1 MSDKYRTEHDSMGE
15 LQVPADAL
23 WGAQTQRAV
32 QNFPVSGQRM
42 PRGFIR
48 ALGLVKGAA
57 AQANAE
63 LGLLPKGVA
72 KAVQQAAAEVAE
84 GEHDAHFPIDVY
96 QTGSGTSSN
105 MNANEVIATLATRLL
120 KGGKAKVH
128 PNDHV
133 NLGQSSNDVIPTAIR
148 VSAQLATVEQLLP
161 ALKHL
166 RKTIDKR
173 AKGLGKVVKTGR
185 THLMDAMPLTFA
197 QEFGAWSAQIAS
209 SEARIEDALKRL
221 RRLPLGGTA
230 IGTGINADARFGG
243 KVAKLLSGSTGTR
256 FESAENKFEGLA
268 AQDDAVELSGQLNA
282 TAVALIKIANDLR
295 WMNAGPLAGLGEIV
309 LPALQPGSSI
319 MPGKVNPVIPEATV
333 MACAQVIGH
342 HTAITVAG
350 QTGNFQLNVTLPL
363 IALNLLDS
371 IGLLANVS
379 RLLADSAIAGLKV
392 RQDRVREALDR
403 NPILVTALNPII
415 GYEKAAAIAK
425 RAYKENRPVLDV
437 AREDSGL
444 PEAELKRLLDPGA
457 LTRGGIQ
464 AGGGGSGG

>member
-1 MSDKYRTEHDSMGE
+1 MSKGFRVEHDSMGE
-15 LQVPADAL
+15 LQVPSDAL

-42 PRGFIR
+42 PRAFIR
-48 ALGLVKGAA
+48 ALGLIKGAA
-57 AQANAE
+57 AEVNAG

-72 KAVQQAAAEVAE
+72 KAIQSAAAEVAG
-84 GEHDAHFPIDVY
+84 GEHDSQFPIDVY

-105 MNANEVIATLATRLL
+105 MNANEVIATLATR
-120 KGGKAKVH
+120 GGRAGKARVH

-148 VSAQLATVEQLLP
+148 VSAQLETIEHLLP
-161 ALKHL
+161 ALVHL

-173 AKGLGKVVKTGR
+173 GKALNKVVKTGR
-185 THLMDAMPLTFA
+185 THLMDAMPLTFG
-197 QEFGAWSAQIAS
+197 QEFGAWSAQLQSAQT
-209 SEARIEDALKRL
+209 RIEDSLKRL

-230 IGTGINADARFGG
+230 IGTGINADPRFGA
-243 KVAKLLSGSTGTR
+243 KVAKVLSSATRAR
-256 FESAENKFEGLA
+256 FESADNKFEGLA

-282 TAVALIKIANDLR
+282 LAVALIKIANDLR
-295 WMNAGPLAGLGEIV
+295 WMNSGPLAGLGELE

-333 MACAQVIGH
+333 MVCAQVIGH

-363 IALNLLDS
+363 IAANLLDS
-371 IGLLANVS
+371 IHLLGNVS
-379 RLLADSAIAGLKV
+379 RLLADSAIAGLV
-392 RQDRVREALDR
+392 VNQARVREALDR

-425 RAYKENRPVLDV
+425 RAYKEKRPVLEV
-437 AREDSGL
+437 AKQDSGL
-444 PEAELKRLLDPGA
+444 SEAELRRLLDPAA
-457 LTRGGIQ
+457 LTKGGIHD
-464 AGGGGSGG
+464 S

>member
-1 MSDKYRTEHDSMGE
+1 MSDKHRTEHDSMGE

-57 AQANAE
+57 AQANAD

-84 GEHDAHFPIDVY
+84 GEHDDHFPIDVY

-209 SEARIEDALKRL
+209 SEARIEDSLKRL

-243 KVAKLLSGSTGTR
+243 KVARLLSGSTGTR
-256 FESAENKFEGLA
+256 FESADNKFEGLA

-295 WMNAGPLAGLGEIV
+295 WMNAGPLAGLGEIE

-464 AGGGGSGG
+464 AGGGGAGG

>member
-1 MSDKYRTEHDSMGE
+1 MSEKYRLEHDSMGE
-15 LQVPADAL
+15 LQVPAEAL

-42 PRGFIR
+42 PRAFIR
-48 ALGLVKGAA
+48 ALGLIKGAA
-57 AQANAE
+57 AEVNAG
-63 LGLLPKGVA
+63 LGLLPKGVGRA
-72 KAVQQAAAEVAE
+72 IAAAAAEVAA
-84 GEHDAHFPIDVY
+84 GAHDAHFPLDVY

-105 MNANEVIATLATRLL
+105 MNANEVIATLANL
-120 KGGKAKVH
+120 GGKAGKTRVH

-148 VSAQLATVEQLLP
+148 VSAQLETVETLLP

-166 RKTIDKR
+166 RRTIDR
-173 AKGLGKVVKTGR
+173 RGRSLGKVVKTGR

-197 QEFGAWSAQIAS
+197 QEFGAWSAQLAS
-209 SEARIEDALKRL
+209 AQGRIEDALKRL

-230 IGTGINADARFGG
+230 IGTGINADPRFGG
-243 KVAKLLSGSTGTR
+243 KVARALSAGTGVR
-256 FESAENKFEGLA
+256 FDSADNKFEGLA

-282 TAVALIKIANDLR
+282 LAVALIKIANDLR
-295 WMNAGPLAGLGEIV
+295 WMNSGPLAGLGEV
-309 LPALQPGSSI
+309 ELPALQPGSSI

-333 MACAQVIGH
+333 MAAAQVIGH

-363 IALNLLDS
+363 IAANLLDS
-371 IGLLANVS
+371 IRLLSSVMT
-379 RLLADSAIAGLKV
+379 LLADKVFAGLVVK
-392 RQDRVREALDR
+392 QERVREALAR

-425 RAYKENRPVLDV
+425 RAYKEQRPVLDV

-444 PEAELKRLLDPGA
+444 PEAELKRLLDPAA
-457 LTRGGIQ
+457 LTRGGIH
-464 AGGGGSGG
+464 G

>member
-1 MSDKYRTEHDSMGE
+1 MNQKYRLEHDSMGE
-15 LQVPADAL
+15 LQVPAEAL

-42 PRGFIR
+42 PRAFIR
-48 ALGLVKGAA
+48 ALGLIKGAA
-57 AQANAE
+57 AEVNAG
-63 LGLLPKGVA
+63 LGLLPKGVG
-72 KAVQQAAAEVAE
+72 KAIQSAAAEVAA
-84 GEHDAHFPIDVY
+84 GTHDAHFPIDVY

-105 MNANEVIATLATRLL
+105 MNANEVIATLANQS
-120 KGGKAKVH
+120 GKAGKTRVH

-148 VSAQLATVEQLLP
+148 VSAQLETVETLLP
-161 ALKHL
+161 ALTHL
-166 RKTIDKR
+166 RKTLDKR
-173 AKGLGKVVKTGR
+173 GRSLGKVVKTGR

-197 QEFGAWSAQIAS
+197 QEFGAWSAQLAS
-209 SEARIEDALKRL
+209 AQARIEDALKRL

-230 IGTGINADARFGG
+230 IGTGINADPRFGG
-243 KVAKLLSGSTGTR
+243 KVARLLSTSTGVR
-256 FESAENKFEGLA
+256 FDSADNKFEGLA
-268 AQDDAVELSGQLNA
+268 AQDDAVELSGQFNA
-282 TAVALIKIANDLR
+282 LAVALIKIANDLR
-295 WMNAGPLAGLGEIV
+295 WMNAGPLAGLGEIE

-333 MACAQVIGH
+333 MAAAQVIGH

-350 QTGNFQLNVTLPL
+350 QTGNFQLNVALPL
-363 IALNLLDS
+363 IAANLLDS
-371 IGLLANVS
+371 IQLLSSVM

-392 RQDRVREALDR
+392 RQDKVKEALDR

-425 RAYKENRPVLDV
+425 RAYNEQRPVLDV

-444 PEAELKRLLDPGA
+444 PEAELKRLLDPAA
-457 LTRGGIQ
+457 LTRGGIH
-464 AGGGGSGG
+464 GE

>member
-1 MSDKYRTEHDSMGE
+1 MSKVSKAGFRTEHDSMGE
-15 LQVPADAL
+15 LQVPAEAL

-42 PRGFIR
+42 PRAFIR
-48 ALGLVKGAA
+48 ALGLIKGAA
-57 AQANAE
+57 AEVNTG
-63 LGLLPKGVA
+63 LGLLPKGVG
-72 KAVQQAAAEVAE
+72 KAIQSAATEVAI
-84 GEHDAHFPIDVY
+84 GAHDQHFPIDVY

-105 MNANEVIATLATRLL
+105 MNANEVIAILANHS
-120 KGGKAKVH
+120 GKAGKTAVH

-148 VSAQLATVEQLLP
+148 VSAQLETMESLLP

-173 AKGLGKVVKTGR
+173 ARGLGKIVKTGR

-197 QEFGAWSAQIAS
+197 QEFGAWSAQLAS
-209 SEARIEDALKRL
+209 AEGRIEDALKRL

-230 IGTGINADARFGG
+230 IGTGINADPRFGG
-243 KVAKLLSGSTGTR
+243 KVARALSASTGVK
-256 FESAENKFEGLA
+256 FESAANKFEGLA

-282 TAVALIKIANDLR
+282 LAVALIKIANDLR
-295 WMNAGPLAGLGEIV
+295 WMNSGPLAGLGELE

-333 MACAQVIGH
+333 MAAAQVIGH

-350 QTGNFQLNVTLPL
+350 QTGNFQLNVALPL
-363 IALNLLDS
+363 IAANLLDS
-371 IGLLANVS
+371 IQLLSNVMN
-379 RLLADSAIAGLKV
+379 LLADKVFAGLVVK
-392 RQDRVREALDR
+392 QERVREALAR

-425 RAYKENRPVLDV
+425 RAYKEQRPVLDV
-437 AREDSGL
+437 ALEDSGL
-444 PEAELKRLLDPGA
+444 SEAELKRLLDPAA
-457 LTRGGIQ
+457 LTLGGIHDH
-464 AGGGGSGG
+464 

>member
-1 MSDKYRTEHDSMGE
+1 MSDKYRIEHDSMGE

-32 QNFPVSGQRM
+32 QNFPVSSQRM

-48 ALGLVKGAA
+48 ALGLVKEAA
-57 AQANAE
+57 AQANAD
-63 LGLLPKGVA
+63 LGLLPKGLS
-72 KAVQQAAAEVAE
+72 KAIGQAAREVAE
-84 GEHDAHFPIDVY
+84 GRHDAQFPIDVY

-105 MNANEVIATLATRLL
+105 MNANEVIASLANSQL
-120 KGGKAKVH
+120 KGGAKRVH
-128 PNDHV
+128 ANDHV

-173 AKGLGKVVKTGR
+173 GKGLAKVVKTGR
-185 THLMDAMPLTFA
+185 THLMDAMPLTFQ
-197 QEFGAWSAQIAS
+197 QEFGAWSAQLAS
-209 SEARIEDALKRL
+209 AAERIEDSLKRL

-230 IGTGINADARFGG
+230 IGTGINADPRFGG
-243 KVAKLLSGSTGTR
+243 KVAKLLSGTTGTR
-256 FESAENKFEGLA
+256 FESADNKFEGLA

-282 TAVALIKIANDLR
+282 LAVALIKIANDLR
-295 WMNAGPLAGLGEIV
+295 WMNAGPLAGLGEIE

-371 IGLLANVS
+371 INLLANVS

-444 PEAELKRLLDPGA
+444 PEAELRQLLDPAA
-457 LTRGGIQ
+457 LTAGGIH
-464 AGGGGSGG
+464 AGGGSGG